1 MKKEMKSK
9 IKMKRENKVKSTVN
23 DLDTMKVAEL
33 KKVEQ
38 ESRIIEEFV
47 QEFRRAAR
55 ESKYKERPLIEGFK
69 REINSTI
76 RIKLMEA
83 ECYSRSIEQWYEQ
96 AVNLDRH

>member
-1 MKKEMKSK
+1 
-9 IKMKRENKVKSTVN
+9 
-23 DLDTMKVAEL
+23 MKVAEL

-55 ESKYKERPLIEGFK
+55 ESEYKERPLMK
-69 REINSTI
+69 
-76 RIKLMEA
+76 A